1 MTAHRELR
9 DRGSAGVEAALAV
22 TALLAVTWFT
32 IGALRVTTSGG
43 DVGAAARAA
52 ARAAATARTGSEQ
65 AAAEVVATAALADR
79 GVACAGGPAVTVTP
93 GEIAAGAAP
102 PVRTMTVS
110 VTCAVQLDD
119 VTLAFDTAGRSVS
132 ASATELVDPLR
143 GGSG

>member
-1 MTAHRELR
+1 M
-9 DRGSAGVEAALAV
+9 AV

-32 IGALRVTTSGG
+32 VGALRVTNSGG
-43 DVGAAARAA
+43 DVVSAARAG
-52 ARAAATARTGSEQ
+52 ARAAATARSGSEHS
-65 AAAEVVATAALADR
+65 AAHAVAAAALADR

-93 GEIAAGAAP
+93 GVTSAGGTE

-119 VTLAFDTAGRSVS
+119 VALAFRSPSRIVS

-143 GGSG
+143 GGQG